1 MTVKIY
7 WRNGDKSKWTPTFLP
22 FADGFLIEYEHLHVD
37 NLDTL
42 GVRVSR
48 GYHSTDPGDADARVI
63 CEEKVIVRPDELGN
77 VLAIS
82 DDGAIKLMYDPG
94 TDRLTDVQTPQL
106 EAIVFGE
113 GQPGGTVV
121 EASKGEGVGEDV
133 LQPDGEGF

>member
-1 MTVKIY
+1 MAVKIY

-37 NLDTL
+37 NIDTL

-48 GYHSTDPGDADARVI
+48 GYHSTDPGDPEAHVI

-82 DDGAIKLMYDPG
+82 DDGAMKLMFDPETG
-94 TDRLTDVQTPQL
+94 RLADVQTPQL
-106 EAIVFGE
+106 EAIVFGASVTCTVAETDE
-113 GQPGGTVV
+113 GE
-121 EASKGEGVGEDV
+121 EAGEGVLLSEGDV
-133 LQPDGEGF
+133 L